1 MYFSARKVPKAAL
14 IAMQRPTPRGALT
27 AACLIV
33 LARLRTAAVTTVRI
47 RSRPLTRPQIVI
59 RGHGCFGV
67 ALHPAWLRCRYAL
80 TAKNSVQH
88 CFLNAVTLS
97 R

>member
-1 MYFSARKVPKAAL
+1 
-14 IAMQRPTPRGALT
+14 MQRPTLRCTRLAIR
-27 AACLIV
+27 LIV
-33 LARLRTAAVTTVRI
+33 LARLRTSADMTVLLNAG
-47 RSRPLTRPQIVI
+47 RPLTRPQIVI
-59 RGHGCFGV
+59 KGYGCLGV
-67 ALHPAWLRCRYAL
+67 ASHPARLRWRYAL